1 MKKLETGLREKQF
14 SWAIESLC
22 TRILLNVLMPC
33 LQALD
38 SDGEGTP
45 REATGSK
52 AKKASDEEK
61 ASGSNKPAIS
71 EASSDGELVEI
82 PDQESDTAHKK
93 ATGATE

>member
-1 MKKLETGLREKQF
+1 
-14 SWAIESLC
+14 
-22 TRILLNVLMPC
+22 MPC

-38 SDGEGTP
+38 SDGEETA
-45 REATGSK
+45 REATGGIK